1 MCVASCLEGASTG
14 FEHQAVFYRSAEEL
28 IGSVLPFVRAGLDR
42 GEPALVALPA
52 GRLAAV
58 AQALGPDASR
68 VELVE
73 MERLGGNPARIIPAW
88 RRFVEEHRGAGQVR
102 AVGEPGWAGRREA
115 ELSEVTLHEALMN
128 LAWDGAAGWRLMC
141 PYDASALPAYV
152 LDDALRSHP
161 LTQGA
166 SSGHVGYAGHQ
177 HARDRFAAPLT
188 APPPHTDLLPF
199 GGDDLAGLR
208 SSVATLARHAGIA
221 GDALDDLVLATHEVA
236 TNSILH
242 GGGAGELRAWA
253 EPGAF
258 VVQVSDAGVIEDPLV
273 GRDHAPDLDEGG
285 RGLWLANQLCDLVQ
299 VRSSAGGTVVR
310 IYAWL

>member
-1 MCVASCLEGASTG
+1 MCAASCLEGASTG
-14 FEHQAVFYRSAEEL
+14 FEHQAVFYRSTDEL

-58 AQALGPDASR
+58 ARALGPDVSR

-73 MERLGGNPARIIPAW
+73 MEELGGNPARIIPAW
-88 RRFVEEHRGAGQVR
+88 RSFVAQHDGAVGVRG
-102 AVGEPGWAGRREA
+102 VGEPAWAGRRDVELTEA
-115 ELSEVTLHEALMN
+115 ALHEGLINFAF
-128 LAWDGAAGWRLMC
+128 DGGPRWRLMC

-152 LDDALRSHP
+152 LDEALRSHP
-161 LTQGA
+161 RTQGA

-177 HARDRFAAPLT
+177 HARERFAAPLT
-188 APPPHTDLLPF
+188 APPPQADLLPF

-221 GDALDDLVLATHEVA
+221 GDALDELVLATHEVA
-236 TNSILH
+236 TNSIVH
-242 GGGAGELRAWA
+242 GGGAGEFRAWA

-273 GRDHAPDLDEGG
+273 GRDHVRDLDEGG

-299 VRSSAGGTVVR
+299 VRSSVGGTVVR
-310 IYAWL
+310 LYAWL